1 MRLLKHPQILAII
14 VMLNIIINPKGQPR
28 TQAHSK
34 NWRKGPGIHCLC
46 MHLIPDIPGIPDNT
60 IIPLCAVTFTCTL
73 PYIYPFTA
81 DNGYLYARFCCVV
94 CRLRQPD
101 IIIASVRIALVRI
114 ALAFLSSVQQ
124 GRALECDFVALNRLI
139 THCHTNWKD
148 TGKPPKCGC
157 L

>member
-1 MRLLKHPQILAII
+1 
-14 VMLNIIINPKGQPR
+14 
-28 TQAHSK
+28 
-34 NWRKGPGIHCLC
+34 

-124 GRALECDFVALNRLI
+124 GRALERDFVALNRLS

-157 L
+157 LWNTDKNIPLGLQALTVYLWLLQLHVICCTLPPQHHIILKGWMQ